1 MREEI
6 KPLVSPWTEME
17 LGPVKASTDSIG
29 EAYGLAGVVL
39 LVAVGLR
46 LIAKYL

>member
-1 MREEI
+1 MRGIPEI
-6 KPLVSPWTEME
+6 GEMSGLE
-17 LGPVKASTDSIG
+17 LGPVKAHTDNIG
-29 EAYGLAGVVL
+29 EAYGLAGVIL